1 MNCYIKLCLLR
12 ELESYI
18 KNGTACSDVSSF
30 VGVDIYIFNLILNL
44 INMNM
49 RRKLIIFLN
58 FKYYLFF
65 L

>member
-1 MNCYIKLCLLR
+1 MKGYVNLLLLR

-18 KNGTACSDVSSF
+18 KNGTACSEESSF

>member
-1 MNCYIKLCLLR
+1 MKGYVNLLLLR

-18 KNGTACSDVSSF
+18 KNGTACSDVSSLL
-30 VGVDIYIFNLILNL
+30 GVDIYIFNLILNL